1 MQEIGPDG
9 SRGDIRRKVSREG
22 GWEPEWAP
30 DGTELF
36 FRSFDGSSLLGVA
49 VDPDTLEIGQ
59 QEVVLRDVG
68 FPTSDDWGETR
79 FYDVSPDGERFL
91 VLLEDVGPERAKLVV
106 VEHWLEEL
114 KRLVPTDN

>member
-1 MQEIGPDG
+1 M
-9 SRGDIRRKVSREG
+9 G

-36 FRSFDGSSLLGVA
+36 FRSFDGSSLLAVS

-59 QEVVLRDVG
+59 QEVVLHDVS
-68 FPTSDDWGETR
+68 FPASDDWGEASL
-79 FYDVSPDGERFL
+79 YEVSPDGEKFL
-91 VLLEDVGPERAKLVV
+91 VLQDVGPERAKLVV

-114 KRLVPTDN
+114 ERLVPTDN